1 MSGEDDYKVLSD
13 IEHVLQRP
21 EQYVG
26 GTSTCYITDWVWD
39 EDEKKM
45 VLKEKLKHNEG
56 LVKTIFEVIDNCA
69 DNASRKTDPTTVI
82 DVTMKD
88 GVITVK
94 NDGAG
99 IRIEKLESNGLYI
112 PTTVFGVPR
121 SGSKFNED
129 RDGTIGMNGLGVK
142 LTNILSKKFSITCV
156 DRKQGK
162 VLTQTWSNN
171 MRDRGKEKIKNVS
184 PTTKW
189 TTTVSVVPDLD
200 YFNRSENE
208 CNITD
213 ISELES
219 IIHTRLLQV
228 SVAHPKAIKIYF
240 NKRAIKCKG
249 VKAYMKLFP
258 VERTFFD
265 QVNDEFEYGVT
276 TSPDGKFAHQSIVNC
291 QRTTSDTSTHT
302 KYVTNAIVS
311 AISSHLKKKGMS
323 VRLSPSQISNNL
335 FVFVN
340 IRIRNPK
347 FTSQTKVHLSTPID
361 TKKYPIDI
369 KRVMGLV
376 KKSGLLQKLETQL
389 SQKALTTMQST
400 LNGSKR
406 SNINVPKLD
415 DAEEAGKSRSR
426 KTTLFLVEGDS
437 AKTMVTTGM
446 AIIGREYYGVFPL
459 KGKLL
464 NVIGASPKQLKD
476 NMEIGN
482 IMKIVGLNFGK
493 TYETDAELRTLRYG
507 KIATLCDADSVTGDT
522 PLLLMAPDGAI
533 IVKNIE
539 DLFVDGHSMGDK
551 EYSGTVYKVWTDSG
565 WTHIRHVMRHHTTK
579 GIKRVLTHTGV
590 VDVTEDHSLLDAEG
604 TQVTPNEVNIGDKLM
619 HSFPLFDGSPRVPID
634 IGDLTTLSYSE
645 ITKLATKLGF
655 QYTQRYRK
663 GELIEM
669 IERHQTLPITPTVD
683 NDISVDE
690 AWVMGF
696 FMADGTCRIGDRVRQ
711 LKGGGRAVGKYYN
724 WSITNTNVS
733 LLQRAQTIMSS
744 IYGDT
749 FTLSTLAPPKTT
761 DYNRKQAYKLTLNG
775 GVETAYIISKYRE
788 CFYYKD
794 YKYIHPVI
802 LNASYDI
809 RASFYSGYYEGDGRH
824 DHSVSPRFDVLG
836 KITTQCLFVLAKS
849 IGKTVSL
856 NTCERKKGDIYSV
869 CSTDGTLQGD
879 ATKIKKI
886 IDMGTQTGYV
896 YDLETENHHFQA
908 GVGQMIVHN
917 TDGHHITGL
926 LLAFFNYYW
935 PALVRG
941 GFMSRFIT
949 PIVKATKNKDI
960 KRFFTMQ
967 DYENFAATTNMSG
980 WKIQHLKGLGTS
992 EKDDTLSYFK
1002 AMDKFHLKHFNGNDE
1017 TSDLIKHIF
1026 DPKESNWRKEWLLK
1040 PMDCPRLDYNLPVM
1054 DISQF
1059 LKTEMHDFSIY
1070 NIKRAV
1076 PSAIDGLKVSQRKVL
1091 FTCFGKF
1098 KSDAADQFKVAQLAA
1113 LVAAKTNYA
1122 HGEVSLQNTITNM
1135 AQSFSGSNNM
1145 ALLYAGGAFG
1155 SRRLNGGDAAS
1166 ARYIFTK
1173 LMPDARNLFKDR
1185 SENVL
1190 EYLTEENMSVEP
1202 KYYVPTL
1209 PLILINGTNGI
1220 ATGFRSLVPSF
1231 NPADIIYNVR
1241 CRFHSEAITPKKLI
1255 PWYGGTY
1262 KTNHKTR
1269 VEDGQWVF
1277 EGEISYNAATK
1288 KITITEV
1295 PIGISFE
1302 DYKIKVLDKMI
1313 EKDII
1318 SSVSIKHPSSNE
1330 AKFVIDGYAGDTSNL
1345 VETFKL
1351 SKTMTMKCM
1360 NLLDTDGIIKNFSTP
1375 EEILDYWYT
1384 QRRKCVDDSRKEGI
1398 RVFNHTID
1406 ELFTK
1411 YKFIKAIVDGKVNIK
1426 KRKSVDIVN
1435 DMVNEGVSND
1445 LDQLKRLLNTLS
1457 LSSLT
1462 VERYNELKE
1471 QHETKK
1477 RELENYKKLTVDDLI
1492 MSDLTLFNMC
1502 NDSRKRPATTTID
1515 LVSPK
1520 KVAK

>member
-162 VLTQTWSNN
+162 VLTQTWTNN

-249 VKAYMKLFP
+249 IKAYMKLFP

-276 TSPDGKFAHQSIVNC
+276 TSPDGKFTHQSIVNC

-493 TYETDAELRTLRYG
+493 TYDNDAELRTLRYG
-507 KIATLCDADSVTGDT
+507 KICILCDAD
-522 PLLLMAPDGAI
+522 
-533 IVKNIE
+533 
-539 DLFVDGHSMGDK
+539 VDG
-551 EYSGTVYKVWTDSG
+551 
-565 WTHIRHVMRHHTTK
+565 I
-579 GIKRVLTHTGV
+579 
-590 VDVTEDHSLLDAEG
+590 
-604 TQVTPNEVNIGDKLM
+604 
-619 HSFPLFDGSPRVPID
+619 
-634 IGDLTTLSYSE
+634 
-645 ITKLATKLGF
+645 
-655 QYTQRYRK
+655 
-663 GELIEM
+663 
-669 IERHQTLPITPTVD
+669 
-683 NDISVDE
+683 
-690 AWVMGF
+690 
-696 FMADGTCRIGDRVRQ
+696 
-711 LKGGGRAVGKYYN
+711 
-724 WSITNTNVS
+724 
-733 LLQRAQTIMSS
+733 
-744 IYGDT
+744 
-749 FTLSTLAPPKTT
+749 
-761 DYNRKQAYKLTLNG
+761 
-775 GVETAYIISKYRE
+775 
-788 CFYYKD
+788 
-794 YKYIHPVI
+794 
-802 LNASYDI
+802 
-809 RASFYSGYYEGDGRH
+809 
-824 DHSVSPRFDVLG
+824 
-836 KITTQCLFVLAKS
+836 
-849 IGKTVSL
+849 
-856 NTCERKKGDIYSV
+856 
-869 CSTDGTLQGD
+869 
-879 ATKIKKI
+879 
-886 IDMGTQTGYV
+886 
-896 YDLETENHHFQA
+896 
-908 GVGQMIVHN
+908 
-917 TDGHHITGL
+917 HITGL

-1026 DPKESNWRKEWLLK
+1026 DPKESNWRKDWLLK

-1098 KSDAADQFKVAQLAA
+1098 KSDVADQFKVAQLAA

-1241 CRFHSEAITPKKLI
+1241 CKFHSEAITPKKLI

-1277 EGEISYNAATK
+1277 EGEISYNTATK

-1384 QRRKCVDDSRKEGI
+1384 QRRKCVDDSHKEGI

-1426 KRKSVDIVN
+1426 KRKSMDIVN